1 MLVSALRVFEVVLQ
15 GLLVLDRDGPTC
27 CQTSSGWG
35 YMNFL
40 DRRVHSTIRTAES
53 LPPNAAVVER

>member
-15 GLLVLDRDGPTC
+15 GLLVLERDGPTC

-40 DRRVHSTIRTAES
+40 D
-53 LPPNAAVVER
+53 